1 MRAAVKL
8 WNGRLGPGLFG
19 LGCSGGA
26 DSIALADAAIAEMG
40 AHNVV
45 VIHID
50 HGLSPGSAKVA
61 DEVAAWAREQGA
73 GAIIRRV
80 EVEPSRRASSPEAR
94 ARDARRTSSPEAD
107 ARDARRTS
115 SLEAD
120 ARDARRTSSLEARA
134 RDARRTSSLEARA
147 RDARRTSSLEARARD
162 ARYRAFAELL
172 DELGLSWIL
181 LAHTARDQ
189 AETVLMRI
197 VRGTGP
203 AGLAGIPTVR
213 PGFVRPLLEIPRETI
228 DAYVA
233 ERGLPTWH
241 DPMNDDESIARV
253 RFRKTILPALRAE
266 NPALDAALV
275 RLAASAREWMSAID
289 DLADPYAQFP
299 IDCTSLVLVDSA
311 VRKRA
316 FALALESAGLGYDA
330 IHLEQIDAL
339 VCREPSGEV
348 GVDVPGGRVVRSYN
362 TLDVVRPDNRG
373 TDNRGTDNR
382 GTDNRGTDNRGTD
395 SSDERPVDVR
405 TSDEF
410 EVRIWKA
417 GDRMKP

>member
-1 MRAAVKL
+1 MSTLRAAVKL

-45 VIHID
+45 VIHVD
-50 HGLSPGSAKVA
+50 HGLTPGSAA
-61 DEVAAWAREQGA
+61 IGEEVCAWAREQGA
-73 GAIIRRV
+73 AAVIRRV
-80 EVEPSRRASSPEAR
+80 SVARGASVEAR
-94 ARDARRTSSPEAD
+94 ARE
-107 ARDARRTS
+107 
-115 SLEAD
+115 
-120 ARDARRTSSLEARA
+120 
-134 RDARRTSSLEARA
+134 
-147 RDARRTSSLEARARD
+147 
-162 ARYRAFAELL
+162 ARYRAFTELL

-203 AGLAGIPTVR
+203 AGLAGIPTLR

-241 DPMNDDESIARV
+241 DPMNDDPSIARV
-253 RFRKTILPALRAE
+253 RFRTAILPALRAE
-266 NPALDAALV
+266 NPALDGALV

-289 DLADPYAQFP
+289 ELADPVARFP
-299 IDCTSLVLVDSA
+299 IDCARLVLLASA

-316 FALALESAGLGYDA
+316 VALALEAAGLGYDA
-330 IHLEQIDAL
+330 SHLEHIDAL
-339 VCREPSGEV
+339 VCRETSGQL
-348 GVDVPGGRVVRSYN
+348 GVDVPGGRVVRSYD
-362 TLDVVRPDNRG
+362 TLDL
-373 TDNRGTDNR
+373 
-382 GTDNRGTDNRGTD
+382 
-395 SSDERPVDVR
+395 ERPAAAPVVAAGDGA
-405 TSDEF
+405 F
-410 EVRIWKA
+410 EVRAWAA
-417 GDRMKP
+417 GDRMKPARLKGRSRKLSDLYIDAKVPRSSRASARVVIRRADQMIVWAEHIGFAFGESEHTVPVSMIAVCQTALPDRTGGTF